1 MLVNELGQ
9 CEKEVDPG
17 RNVFRAL
24 TGGHAS
30 KKLIK
35 RSKVALV
42 WYACRAELIF
52 IREDGWSLRHHGHPL
67 VDVPLAAFNALCTT
81 TYIGVYVG
89 TYVCT
94 YVCMCVVLKMH
105 LMYVLDEKVE
115 EHIARVQANCNMFA
129 WAPVDLE
136 EVALLHH

>member
-1 MLVNELGQ
+1 M
-9 CEKEVDPG
+9 KETLTSNHQADKK
-17 RNVFRAL
+17 AL
-24 TGGHAS
+24 LKKSGANCFGWKCAAVGIAVVCQAVS
-30 KKLIK
+30 KKCTSPPPSTPLHMC
-35 RSKVALV
+35 V
-42 WYACRAELIF
+42 CRGRAHS
-52 IREDGWSLRHHGHPL
+52 SLAYSSPCFSGP
-67 VDVPLAAFNALCTT
+67 
-81 TYIGVYVG
+81 TYVGVYVG

-136 EVALLHH
+136 EVTLLHH